1 MSAARTGVARRSDRA
16 LLLRRVPYGNTSLI
30 VHVLT
35 PAHGRRELM
44 AKGAYRPKTRLCGV
58 LDWFDTL
65 ELEWTEARER
75 PGMAPRA
82 PELGQVRAGALRDRR
97 RGLTRWIGAYRAA
110 QSMTE
115 LMEVATRFG
124 AAELDHFSLL
134 AEGYDALDASA
145 ADSEPGAPEAI
156 LAAFDLAL
164 AELLGLS
171 PALDRCAVCGE
182 AAPPVEERG
191 GAPRVA
197 FSAVLGGRL
206 CGDDAREAHARGV
219 RVGTLPA
226 WLLELAGSL
235 QRRPLASA
243 PDALA
248 PARGGPAATGA
259 EDAARRML
267 DFTGRFLDRHLESRQ
282 KSRAR
287 FLASPDRNR
296 APR

>member
-1 MSAARTGVARRSDRA
+1 MSAARTGVARRADRA

-44 AKGAYRPKTRLCGV
+44 AKGAHRPKNRLCGV

-82 PELGQVRAGALRDRR
+82 PELGQVRAGALLTRR
-97 RGLTRWIGAYRAA
+97 RGLTRDIGAYRAA

-115 LMEVATRFG
+115 MMEVATRFG
-124 AAELDHFSLL
+124 AAEPESFALL
-134 AEGYDALDASA
+134 TEGYDALDAR
-145 ADSEPGAPEAI
+145 ADGAVAGAPEAI

-164 AELLGLS
+164 ADLLGLS

-182 AAPPVEERG
+182 PAPPVEERG
-191 GAPRVA
+191 GAPRAA
-197 FSAVLGGRL
+197 FSAALGGRL
-206 CGDDAREAHARGV
+206 CRGDATEAHARGV

-226 WLLELAGSL
+226 WLLELAASL
-235 QRRPLASA
+235 HRRPLAA
-243 PDALA
+243 A
-248 PARGGPAATGA
+248 PAAYARAPGGPPPTGA
-259 EDAARRML
+259 DDAPRRML

>member
-1 MSAARTGVARRSDRA
+1 MSSARTGVARRADRA

-35 PAHGRRELM
+35 PGHGRRELM

-97 RGLTRWIGAYRAA
+97 RRLTRDIDVYRAA

-124 AAELDHFSLL
+124 AADHGHYSLL
-134 AEGYDALDASA
+134 TEGYDALEARADRPGTGA
-145 ADSEPGAPEAI
+145 AEAV
-156 LAAFDLAL
+156 LAAYDLAL
-164 AELLGLS
+164 ADLLGLS

-182 AAPPVEERG
+182 PAPPVEERG
-191 GAPRVA
+191 GGPRAA
-197 FSAVLGGRL
+197 FSAALGGRL
-206 CGDDAREAHARGV
+206 CRDDAREAHARGV

-226 WLLELAGSL
+226 WLLELASSLTGGSL
-235 QRRPLASA
+235 ESA
-243 PDALA
+243 PDAFA
-248 PARGGPAATGA
+248 PPRGGPRAAGTD
-259 EDAARRML
+259 DAARRML